1 MTPPARIEVEETP
14 ARRLLTPTGG
24 YLSAFSHTLNPYAGC
39 AFGDRGCGVYCYVAE
54 SPIGRFA
61 ERPWGRWLRVKTNA
75 AEALRRELERRPRLD
90 DVRIF
95 MSSATDPYQP
105 AESRYRITRSILE
118 VFREFPVGL
127 LLLQTRSPLVERDL
141 DLLAGLPFAWLSM
154 TVETDD
160 DEVRRA
166 LTPTCPSI
174 ERRFAAMRRARS
186 LGVAVQAAVSPV
198 LPHDRERF
206 AGLIAGRCRPRGGRH
221 LQRRRRGRT
230 AHGGAAPP
238 RPLRRPRLRRLAR
251 RACGPRAVRG
261 AANATGARA
270 RRLVRRGLQRAGEA
284 RPCGRVV
291 MSLMWRKRP
300 GGL

>member
-1 MTPPARIEVEETP
+1 MTPSARIEVEEAP

-61 ERPWGRWLRVKTNA
+61 DRPWGRWLRVKTNA
-75 AEALRRELERRPRLD
+75 AAALRRELERRPRLE

-105 AESRYRITRSILE
+105 AEARYGITRSILE
-118 VFREFPVGL
+118 VFCEFPVGL

-166 LTPTCPSI
+166 LTPTSPGI
-174 ERRFAAMRRARS
+174 ERRFAVMRRARS

-206 AGLIAGRCRPRGGRH
+206 VELIAGAADRVVVDTFTGDGAAGR
-221 LQRRRRGRT
+221 RT
-230 AHGGAAPP
+230 AA
-238 RPLRRPRLRRLAR
+238 RPLPARFEDLGYGDWRDERAARSLYDDLRERLDAERVGWSVEGFNELAR
-251 RACGPRAVRG
+251 PALTDAVRSY
-261 AANATGARA
+261 
-270 RRLVRRGLQRAGEA
+270 VSYED
-284 RPCGRVV
+284 
-291 MSLMWRKRP
+291 
-300 GGL
+300 

>member
-1 MTPPARIEVEETP
+1 MAAPPRIEVEFAP

-24 YLSAFSHTLNPYAGC
+24 YLSAFSHTLNPYGGC

-75 AEALRRELERRPRLD
+75 AEALRRDLEREPRRD
-90 DVRIF
+90 EVRVF

-105 AESRYRITRSILE
+105 AESRYRITRSVLE
-118 VFREFPVGL
+118 VFRELPVGL

-141 DLLAGLPFAWLSM
+141 ELIAELPFAWLSM

-166 LTPTCPSI
+166 LTPTCPGI
-174 ERRFAAMRRARS
+174 ERRFAVMRRARG
-186 LGVAVQAAVSPV
+186 LGIAVQAAVSPV

-206 AGLIAGRCRPRGGRH
+206 AARIAEAADRAVVDTFTGDGASGR
-221 LQRRRRGRT
+221 RT
-230 AHGGAAPP
+230 ARRPLPARFADLGYGDWRDDGAA
-238 RPLRRPRLRRLAR
+238 RALYEDLRARLGDGRVGWSVEGFNAQAR
-251 RACGPRAVRG
+251 AARAV
-261 AANATGARA
+261 
-270 RRLVRRGLQRAGEA
+270 
-284 RPCGRVV
+284 
-291 MSLMWRKRP
+291 M
-300 GGL
+300 

>member
-1 MTPPARIEVEETP
+1 MTPSARIEVEETP

-75 AEALRRELERRPRLD
+75 AEALRRELERRPRLE

-118 VFREFPVGL
+118 VFRELPVGL

-174 ERRFAAMRRARS
+174 ERRFATMRRAREH
-186 LGVAVQAAVSPV
+186 GVAVQAAVSPV

-206 AGLIAGRCRPRGGRH
+206 AELIAGAADRVVVDTFTGDGAAGRRTAARPLPARFADLGYGDWRDEGAARA
-221 LQRRRRGRT
+221 LYEELRRRLGPERVGWSVE
-230 AHGGAAPP
+230 GFNE
-238 RPLRRPRLRRLAR
+238 LAR
-251 RACGPRAVRG
+251 PALT
-261 AANATGARA
+261 AAKWQ
-270 RRLVRRGLQRAGEA
+270 LCL
-284 RPCGRVV
+284 
-291 MSLMWRKRP
+291 L
-300 GGL
+300 